1 VRALE
6 IPKKE
11 ELASHAPEL
20 RRRRLGRRQTAK
32 EVGILGPEA
41 PFEEEDHLMRRQ
53 SDVIRRHQRSSE
65 VIRPDASRSK
75 RRTICAIKRHSEALR
90 GHSEVTPRS
99 LRGHSEVTPRSLRG
113 HSEVTPRSLRGNLR
127 PSEALRGP
135 HLLDGSEAKPF
146 NRLALPR
153 RQRGL
158 KLDCARL
165 EDAEGHRDET
175 RVGLEPVPAS
185 FGMHPH
191 AVRPVLNQGH
201 LRREAIT
208 RNQTPSDAPS
218 APSARW
224 TPSCSPRAP

>member
-1 VRALE
+1 
-6 IPKKE
+6 
-11 ELASHAPEL
+11 
-20 RRRRLGRRQTAK
+20 
-32 EVGILGPEA
+32 
-41 PFEEEDHLMRRQ
+41 MR
-53 SDVIRRHQRSSE
+53 DAIRRHQRSSE
-65 VIRPDASRSK
+65 VIRGHQRSSGRTRVARGGGPPAPSK
-75 RRTICAIKRHSEALR
+75 GTRRALSVHSEVTPRSLRGPSEVPPRSLR

-113 HSEVTPRSLRGNLR
+113 HSEVAPRALRGNLR
-127 PSEALRGP
+127 QSEAIRGT

-158 KLDCARL
+158 ELDRARL

-185 FGMHPH
+185 FGMHPY
-191 AVRPVLNQGH
+191 AVCSMLNQGH

-224 TPSCSPRAP
+224 APSGSPRAP